1 MQAGYLTG
9 QQCLRDGTLGNA
21 CHKGF
26 GHLLDRP
33 RRNPPVLHRLRGDVI
48 RLHAHGGQL
57 HVGGFL
63 HVGVRKLVAA
73 VVRQGFTKNDIFC
86 SGLVTVVH
94 PVFGSEPD
102 EVDNVASVGE
112 VGDDAFLAS
121 FAKLL
126 EALNGA
132 FDLHQRHVACQLADS
147 IDLRPVYI
155 FIRVILEQVT
165 PSSYVELTDKNL
177 LAFGSHAG
185 EIHDVLIEYAAHGF
199 F

>member
-1 MQAGYLTG
+1 MYNNSERRHHIYISIDRLGRKTIH
-9 QQCLRDGTLGNA
+9 RD
-21 CHKGF
+21 
-26 GHLLDRP
+26 P
-33 RRNPPVLHRLRGDVI
+33 
-48 RLHAHGGQL
+48 
-57 HVGGFL
+57 
-63 HVGVRKLVAA
+63 
-73 VVRQGFTKNDIFC
+73 DIEEMKP
-86 SGLVTVVH
+86 H
-94 PVFGSEPD
+94 PDQNEASLGSEPD

-165 PSSYVELTDKNL
+165 PSPDVELTDEDL
-177 LAFGSHAG
+177 LALRSHAG
-185 EIHDVLIEYAAHGF
+185 EIHDVVIEYAAHYYLQ
-199 F
+199 